1 MAKYLVETYYN
12 CSFKVSHYLEE
23 VSNQE
28 LQNLEKRYDGK
39 IEILDVKLDKRK
51 TKSLDQKNKIQKD
64 ESIHKLDI
72 IPDKTQNKINNGQ
85 FISIHNII
93 IIRLLIVLTPLVSLK
108 YC

>member
-28 LQNLEKRYDGK
+28 LQNLEKRDDGK
-39 IEILDVKLDKRK
+39 FEILDVKLDKRK

-64 ESIHKLDI
+64 ENIKKIDI
-72 IPDKTQNKINNGQ
+72 IPDKTQNKINTSQ
-85 FISIHNII
+85 FISKMY
-93 IIRLLIVLTPLVSLK
+93 P
-108 YC
+108 